1 MASSFPRVGGLV
13 AYLRLSFGRPVA
25 FLSGWS
31 ILLITWPGSI
41 ASVALAAGEL
51 VSADADAGTSA
62 AAGPTGGARAIAA
75 AIIVGLGLVN
85 LLGIRFGA
93 RFEIGVTAVKF
104 LFLGGMLVTAAVAT
118 ALRAAA
124 PEATAAAEG
133 AAASLPA
140 MPHNALGLAAV
151 LGSAMVSIIFTYDG
165 YADAVYMAG
174 ETRDPARSLPRAL
187 AASLLLI
194 TILYIL
200 ANVSFIVG
208 LGVPAMAQSKFVGR
222 DLARAAFAGAGIAA
236 FAAVGLIVM
245 AGAVNS
251 YLLTGPRIARLLAEE
266 GLAAPAFGVV
276 GGRGVPV
283 VATLWLVAVSLVLLF
298 TNSFEELLELTVPVI
313 WLTNLAVAAGLL
325 VQRRRAPERPR
336 PFRVPAAGWLVG
348 AQILIGVG
356 CLASV
361 VAYFASSGK
370 LHILGIDAAAIAV
383 GLGLYRLLTLRER
396 KLREASR

>member
-1 MASSFPRVGGLV
+1 MVDPADHLAGLDRFGGARRGRVGI
-13 AYLRLSFGRPVA
+13 GRR
-25 FLSGWS
+25 GR
-31 ILLITWPGSI
+31 G
-41 ASVALAAGEL
+41 
-51 VSADADAGTSA
+51 DQRA

-174 ETRDPARSLPRAL
+174 ETRAIRRARCRARSPPRC
-187 AASLLLI
+187 SLSRFF
-194 TILYIL
+194 TSSRTW
-200 ANVSFIVG
+200 SFIVG

-236 FAAVGLIVM
+236 FAAVGLVVM

-361 VAYFASSGK
+361 RRV
-370 LHILGIDAAAIAV
+370 
-383 GLGLYRLLTLRER
+383 LRVE
-396 KLREASR
+396 REAPHPWDRRGGDRGGARPLSPAHAAWRKAARGVALKRRRARPARHTW